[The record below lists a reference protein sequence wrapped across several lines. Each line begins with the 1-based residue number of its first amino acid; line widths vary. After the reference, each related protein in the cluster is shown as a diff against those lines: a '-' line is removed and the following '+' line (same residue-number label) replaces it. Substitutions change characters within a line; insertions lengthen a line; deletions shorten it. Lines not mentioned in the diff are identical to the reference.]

1 MDLSKYDGMSYSEL
15 KAVFEGKYG
24 PLNHD
29 DDSQTLF
36 CPVAE
41 VIMIDGKLIA
51 YNEITNVRVSHNK
64 NYISNVYGD
73 HECSESVTA
82 SIDGYYNEDKNSSTV
97 YDYDDIE
104 ESSSISVDYN
114 REGIKKTARTVV
126 RGDRNYWL
134 EDLVDYIVEKA
145 GIDRKVDLESQLRPN
160 GNVVTRKRK
169 ERKERRARQKW
180 LEEKGYIKDNRST
193 LQKIKDAILIP
204 FLFIVIAVLVLFL
217 VLLNVFILIPINIF
231 RMKSFKAAI
240 AEAKKSIKSV
250 IKDLWI

>member
-1 MDLSKYDGMSYSEL
+1 MILSKYDGMSYSEL
-15 KAVFEGKYG
+15 KAMFEGKYG
-24 PLNHD
+24 SLNHD
-29 DDSQTLF
+29 DNSQTLF
-36 CPVAE
+36 CPIAE
-41 VIMIDGKLIA
+41 VAMIGGKLIA
-51 YNEITNVRVSHNK
+51 YDEITSVRVKHYK

-73 HECSESVTA
+73 HECSESITA
-82 SIDGYYNEDKNSSTV
+82 SIDGYYDESENSSTV

-114 REGIKKTARTVV
+114 QDGIKKTSRAVV

-145 GIDRKVDLESQLRPN
+145 GIDRKVALESQLQPN

-169 ERKERRARQKW
+169 ERKEWRARQKW

-217 VLLNVFILIPINIF
+217 VLLNVFILLPINVF
-231 RMKSFKAAI
+231 KTKSFNAAI
-240 AEAKKSIKSV
+240 VEAKENIKSV
-250 IKDLWI
+250 VEDLWI